1 MHEPDA
7 HDQEYLVPPELRGF
21 ERLYGLLAGLT
32 SSRSEQ
38 SFYERLQVLLL
49 LARWQG
55 GPPTLREIGRQL
67 PIPLEALSSHLQRL
81 RAANWLTDDER
92 YYQLTTHARI
102 LAFVLQIVAQPWQES
117 DSVAVVTQLYAAA
130 SSQELGLGP
139 ALLFQEVVSTLEESI
154 RRLQQVLTVE
164 QTSLVQEQHQESRR
178 NVRMAEMAL
187 ELRERGAVDHDFVAA
202 ARMHYAI
209 STLSDLS
216 GQLEQRHLSLLERD
230 LLSSGQITLGDIQ
243 AWAQDTDDGL
253 VASCISPFLQMT
265 IPQPWF
271 LKEGRL
277 LAAEE
282 ELAGRQKKAT
292 YQALPQAQQF
302 HTDTHAALADQ
313 YHRRLS
319 ELQGRL
325 RQVLY
330 DYPGGLPLAQWVNH
344 EHWSE
349 ALLRL
354 IAVLDPIL
362 RADVAPIVLQV
373 HPSGRFLLLD
383 GGSVK
388 LVSDGLLSYKEAP
401 YAE

>member
-178 NVRMAEMAL
+178 
-187 ELRERGAVDHDFVAA
+187 HDFVAA

-243 AWAQDTDDGL
+243 AWAQDTDDVL

-349 ALLRL
+349 GLLRL

-362 RADVAPIVLQV
+362 RAGVAPIVLQV

>member
-130 SSQELGLGP
+130 SSQELELGP

-265 IPQPWF
+265 FLSPGFSRKDAFLPQR
-271 LKEGRL
+271 KSSREGRKRQPIKRSPRRNSFTPIRMQRWPISIIAAFLNCKVASARCCMITQAVCL
-277 LAAEE
+277 LHN
-282 ELAGRQKKAT
+282 GST
-292 YQALPQAQQF
+292 MS
-302 HTDTHAALADQ
+302 T
-313 YHRRLS
+313 
-319 ELQGRL
+319 
-325 RQVLY
+325 
-330 DYPGGLPLAQWVNH
+330 GLK
-344 EHWSE
+344 
-349 ALLRL
+349 
-354 IAVLDPIL
+354 
-362 RADVAPIVLQV
+362 
-373 HPSGRFLLLD
+373 
-383 GGSVK
+383 GSC
-388 LVSDGLLSYKEAP
+388 A
-401 YAE
+401 